1 MGTCVLGYKDCPDCE
16 SGEYSPIAKE
26 KKVAPTKKYYA
37 NSLTEALEEIDA
49 VPQAPGLRI
58 TVEMEFGSEAVTE
71 AINED
76 DLWSDDPL
84 EQVLDAVR
92 SNGKATITSI
102 EKL

>member
-1 MGTCVLGYKDCPDCE
+1 M
-16 SGEYSPIAKE
+16 
-26 KKVAPTKKYYA
+26 APTKKYYA
-37 NSLTEALEEIDA
+37 DTLAEALEEINA

-84 EQVLDAVR
+84 QQALDAVG
-92 SNGKATITSI
+92 SVGKATITSI